1 MMTLHMIFF
10 TVEELAIFSE
20 TLFGTLY
27 WHDVIDVEYNTYKL
41 IDLLLNIF
49 VASANFC
56 TSAWVA
62 YLMISFCNPEEIGRS
77 KSLFRTLAR
86 LSKRRERKDIIF
98 EALIEESEEE
108 EEELSDE

>member
-27 WHDVIDVEYNTYKL
+27 WHNVIKVEYNTYKL

-56 TSAWVA
+56 TNAWIA

-86 LSKRRERKDIIF
+86 LSNRRKRNDIIF

-108 EEELSDE
+108 EELSDE

>member
-1 MMTLHMIFF
+1 MTLHMIFF

-27 WHDVIDVEYNTYKL
+27 WHNVIKVEYNTYKL

-56 TSAWVA
+56 TNAWIA

-86 LSKRRERKDIIF
+86 LSNRRKRNDIIF

-108 EEELSDE
+108 EELSDE